1 MIAAPKKLICGL
13 LCAAAIVAFAL
24 CCQANLH
31 RSPAPSYAKPEL
43 KVLAAT
49 ALSGSS
55 SFGGM
60 QIVLEG
66 YWDLGIEGIGLCSA
80 TTSNAEGVLMRPDPL
95 WHSPPP
101 RFSVYRF
108 LPGWLCPDP
117 VIVEHHDYVRVTG
130 TYHATGYAPTGQIL
144 ESCGWL
150 EFSTVER
157 WDARRW
163 RWRSADLW

>member
-1 MIAAPKKLICGL
+1 MITAPRKLTYGL

-24 CCQANLH
+24 CCQSILH
-31 RSPAPSYAKPEL
+31 SSAAPSYAKPDL

-55 SFGGM
+55 SFGGT

-66 YWDLGIEGIGLCSA
+66 YWDQGVEGVGICST
-80 TTSNAEGVLMRPDPL
+80 TTSNAEGVLMRPHPS

-101 RFSVYRF
+101 RFNVYRF
-108 LPGWLCPDP
+108 LPRWLCPDP
-117 VIVEHHDYVRVTG
+117 VIVEHHDYVKVTG

-144 ESCGWL
+144 DSCGWL

-157 WDARRW
+157 WDSQRRRW
-163 RWRSADLW
+163 HSADL